1 MKGLERRSAVL
12 LQAPSCVNESKRRI
26 VVGNLNRPSVKTR
39 NISVAAGIDKRIT
52 GSTTIG
58 GVVYTPA
65 ALKAVFVNAN
75 AAIDNADALHKQWQ
89 DQVQVTKA
97 AVKTAN
103 AVFLSLRSY
112 LVGQFGD
119 NAKAIL
125 NDFGMEPTKSRTTK
139 KVATK
144 AAAAQ
149 KRDATRAVRHTMGK
163 VQKKSVK
170 GTVQVSVA
178 PAGATTPAPAPAA
191 SPAKPAS

>member
-1 MKGLERRSAVL
+1 MS
-12 LQAPSCVNESKRRI
+12 S
-26 VVGNLNRPSVKTR
+26 LNRPSAKTR
-39 NISVAAGIDKRIT
+39 YTSVAAGIEKRIT
-52 GSTTIG
+52 GNTTIG

-65 ALKAVFVNAN
+65 ALKAVFADAN
-75 AAIDNADALHKQWQ
+75 NAIDRAEALHKEWQ
-89 DQVQVTKA
+89 DQVLATKS

-112 LVGQFGD
+112 LVGQYGD
-119 NAKAIL
+119 SANAIL
-125 NDFGMEPTKSRTTK
+125 NDFGMEAPKSRTTK

-144 AAAAQ
+144 VAAVV

-170 GTVQVSVA
+170 GTVEVPVA
-178 PAGATTPAPAPAA
+178 PAAPAAPTPAPAA